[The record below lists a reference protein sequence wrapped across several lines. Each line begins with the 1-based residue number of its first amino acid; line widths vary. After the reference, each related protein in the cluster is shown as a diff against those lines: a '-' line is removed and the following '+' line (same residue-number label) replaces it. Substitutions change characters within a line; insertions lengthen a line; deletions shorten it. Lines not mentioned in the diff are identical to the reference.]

1 MLREAARDFLSAEE
15 TPPHLL
21 LPWVSRGPFL
31 FVTQPGRGSGAV
43 SALTRKEQSM
53 NIPSELVCGV
63 PRGDGQVRKP
73 PPSRDPVLRRSPGGD
88 TESQQCGNEG
98 SGSGAALGLRN
109 GPGMGSLRL
118 GDAITVN

>member
-31 FVTQPGRGSGAV
+31 FVIQPGRGSGAV
-43 SALTRKEQSM
+43 YALTNKEQSM
-53 NIPSELVCGV
+53 SIPSERAAASPG
-63 PRGDGQVRKP
+63 G
-73 PPSRDPVLRRSPGGD
+73 PSRDPVLRRSPGGD
-88 TESQQCGNEG
+88 TKSQQCGNEG

-109 GPGMGSLRL
+109 GPGMGSFRL